1 MADELPIT
9 INIAGRPYKLT
20 VNRNEEETIRK
31 AAKHIEGQISHYA
44 GNYRYSDKQDLLAMV
59 ALHFTTLAINAQNE
73 AYFANNSLTPT
84 LTDIDHILT
93 EALKD

>member
-9 INIAGRPYKLT
+9 LTIEGRPYKLT

-31 AAKHIEGQISHYA
+31 AAKLIEVQISHYA
-44 GNYRYSDKQDLLAMV
+44 GNFRYSDKQDLLAMV
-59 ALHFTTLAINAQNE
+59 ALHFATLAINNQEEVAFVNK
-73 AYFANNSLTPT
+73 SLSPT
-84 LTDIDHILT
+84 ITDINNILT